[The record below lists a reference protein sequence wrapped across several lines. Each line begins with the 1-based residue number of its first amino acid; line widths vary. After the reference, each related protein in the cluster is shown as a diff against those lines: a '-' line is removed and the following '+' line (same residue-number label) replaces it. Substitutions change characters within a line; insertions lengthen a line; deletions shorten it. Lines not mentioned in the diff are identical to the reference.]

1 MRLRAYVSD
10 DESSVIALW
19 HACGLVVPQNDTKKD
34 IARKMAEHPE
44 LFIVGERAGEVIGSC
59 MAGYEGHRG
68 WINYLAVHPDHQ
80 RQGYAKELMNEARRL
95 LEALGCPK
103 ISLQI
108 RNTNLSV
115 ISFYEKLGFVED
127 PVRSF
132 GLRLRHDAPAGEV

>member
-1 MRLRAYVSD
+1 MRLRPYTAA
-10 DESSVIALW
+10 DESSVIGLW
-19 HACGLVVPQNDTKKD
+19 NACGLVVPQNDPKKD

-44 LFIVGERAGEVIGSC
+44 LFIVGERAGKIIGSC

-80 RQGYAKELMNEARRL
+80 RQGYATLLMREAQRL
-95 LEALGCPK
+95 LNDLDCPK

-108 RNTNLSV
+108 RATNSAV

-132 GLRLRHDAPAGEV
+132 GLRLQHDAPKEAG

>member
-1 MRLRAYVSD
+1 MRLRPYTAA

-19 HACGLVVPQNDTKKD
+19 NGCGLVVPQNDPKKD

-44 LFIVGERAGEVIGSC
+44 LFIIGEQAGEVIGSC

-68 WINYLAVHPDHQ
+68 WINYLAVHPEHQ
-80 RQGYAKELMNEARRL
+80 RQGYATELLREARRL

-103 ISLQI
+103 INLQI
-108 RNTNLSV
+108 RATNQSV

-132 GLRLRHDAPAGEV
+132 GLRLLHDTP

>member
-1 MRLRAYVSD
+1 MRPYTET
-10 DESSVIALW
+10 DEAAVIALW
-19 HACGLVVPQNDTKKD
+19 NACGLVVPQNDPKKD

-44 LFIVGERAGEVIGSC
+44 LFIVGEIAGAVVASC

-80 RQGYAKELMNEARRL
+80 RQGYATELMAEARRL
-95 LEALGCPK
+95 LDALGCPK

-108 RNTNLSV
+108 RNTNTSV
-115 ISFYEKLGFVED
+115 IAFYEKLGFVED

-132 GLRLRHDAPAGEV
+132 GLRLRHDAPL